1 MKENVPELCSLIG
14 QRIRDAR
21 TAQGMSQ
28 SELAAKAGLNLPRI
42 SYVENGKTDMLIST
56 FMAIIE
62 SLQISADEIL
72 RPNTPS
78 STQSCPSE
86 LAELVKDF
94 TATEMASLLEIIKH
108 IKLMRRS

>member
-1 MKENVPELCSLIG
+1 MNKNVIDFCTLIG
-14 QRIRDAR
+14 HRIRDAR
-21 TAQGMSQ
+21 NARNMSQ

-42 SYVENGKTDMLIST
+42 SYVETGKTEMRIST

-72 RPNTPS
+72 MPNTRS
-78 STQSCPSE
+78 STQACPSE

-94 TATEMASLLEIIKH
+94 SATEMASLIEIIKH
-108 IKLMRRS
+108 IKLLRRG